1 MQRIE
6 RAPVSVGQGVTVHPD
21 IMAGEPC
28 VDGQRMPVIQ
38 IKRCAKYG
46 WGVDKLI
53 AEFPDMTPAKIADA
67 LAWSA
72 LKKRHR
78 KQLVKDALKEFL
90 EDMF

>member
-1 MQRIE
+1 M
-6 RAPVSVGQGVTVHPD
+6 SVGQGVTVHPD
-21 IMAGEPC
+21 IMGGEPC
-28 VDGQRMPVIQ
+28 VAGQRMPVMQ

-46 WGVDKLI
+46 WGVDKII
-53 AEFPDMTPAKIADA
+53 AEFPDMTPGKIADA

-72 LKKRHR
+72 LKKSQR